1 MTFVPTPPKSQARD
15 STFRAAPTRPC
26 SFRHRRRVSLH
37 LGHAPARRVRVP
49 HTRVARV
56 FASPS
61 RATSSSAPSV
71 TVIRAACATLRLC
84 GALVSERARAGGA
97 GIVCLA
103 MLALFVDVAVG
114 RKSRTSCVKVKTRQK
129 ATLDFD
135 VCEPH
140 LRAAALRAA
149 ARRDNLCNGRCAP
162 VSQHRKI
169 AIFCTLGASAS
180 QGLHSA
186 LYNGRGLT
194 IKHDTS
200 SGRAPSRSRIATT
213 RPHRTRRST

>member
-1 MTFVPTPPKSQARD
+1 MRAATPPKPRTRKSPFSAATAALVAVVAPQNFMLTDGMPQAHACVRLQACSTMTFVPTPPKSQARG

-129 ATLDFD
+129 ATLDFV
-135 VCEPH
+135 VCEPR

-149 ARRDNLCNGRCAP
+149 ARRDNFCNGRCAP
-162 VSQHRKI
+162 V
-169 AIFCTLGASAS
+169 
-180 QGLHSA
+180 
-186 LYNGRGLT
+186 
-194 IKHDTS
+194 
-200 SGRAPSRSRIATT
+200 
-213 RPHRTRRST
+213 